1 LLARAET
8 SPPASRFLDQERL
21 DAVDADAFQS
31 RRPFPWLSA
40 QGLLNDDAYALLRR
54 NLPERERFSA
64 VFGGRRRYG
73 QQSHDRYVLE
83 YRPDL
88 QLPEPWR
95 AFIDELEGPV
105 YRRFLQR
112 LTGRD
117 RFLLHFH
124 WHHTPRGCSVSPHCD
139 ATWKIGSHIFYLN
152 TQDDWDPSWGGETLI
167 LDDEGRFRYDSAPAF
182 EDFAGQHAG
191 TSLGN
196 ASLLFLRTD
205 HSWHGVRSLE
215 CPEGV
220 LRKVF
225 IVEIRTDSMV
235 QRVRT
240 RFGI

>member
-1 LLARAET
+1 MFARVET
-8 SPPASRFLDQERL
+8 SPPATRYLDQEQL
-21 DAVDADAFQS
+21 DAVDASAFRS

-40 QGLLNDDAYALLRR
+40 EGLLSDDAYTELRQ
-54 NLPERERFSA
+54 NLPETERFSE

-83 YRPDL
+83 YRRDL
-88 QLPEPWR
+88 SLPEPWR
-95 AFIDELEGPV
+95 AFIDELSGPV

-112 LTGRD
+112 LTGHD

-124 WHHTPRGCSVSPHCD
+124 WHYTPRGCSVSPHCD
-139 ATWKIGSHIFYLN
+139 AAWKIGSHIFYLN
-152 TQDDWDPSWGGETLI
+152 TEDDWDPSWGGETLI
-167 LDDEGRFRYDSAPAF
+167 LDDQGRFRYDSAPAF
-182 EDFAGQHAG
+182 EDFPEQHSG
-191 TSLGN
+191 TSVGN
-196 ASLLFLRTD
+196 ASLLFQRTD
-205 HSWHGVRSLE
+205 HSWHGVRPLQ

-225 IVEIRTDSMV
+225 IVEIRKDDML